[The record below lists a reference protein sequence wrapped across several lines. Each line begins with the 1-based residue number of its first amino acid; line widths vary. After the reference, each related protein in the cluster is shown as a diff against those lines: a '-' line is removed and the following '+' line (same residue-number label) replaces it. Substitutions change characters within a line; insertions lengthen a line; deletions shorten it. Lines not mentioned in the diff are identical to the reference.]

1 MLLEVVFTQRDQGAG
16 RNTLTPT
23 IPHTAASQ
31 EGTLGS
37 VNQTTILMLLRTSGR
52 KVALLKEEA
61 IHLCSQ

>member
-16 RNTLTPT
+16 RNTLTPI
-23 IPHTAASQ
+23 IPHTASQ

-61 IHLCSQ
+61 IHLCSR